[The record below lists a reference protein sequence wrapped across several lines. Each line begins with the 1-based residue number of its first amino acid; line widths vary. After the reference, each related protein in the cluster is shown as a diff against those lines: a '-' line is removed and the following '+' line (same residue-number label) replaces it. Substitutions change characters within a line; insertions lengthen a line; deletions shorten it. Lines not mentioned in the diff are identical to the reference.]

1 MSILGGLFAPRASL
15 ENPTVPISSSSILEW
30 LGIKP
35 TASGVMV
42 DEKSS
47 LAMPAVWRAVNLLA
61 GTPAALP
68 LKAYKR
74 GDATLQP
81 LTSGQAFDLLDNPHP
96 DLVPY
101 DFWEL
106 VYGQRLLWGNAYVLK
121 LRDPLGRVRELWPI
135 HPSRVKVG
143 RESEQGQKVY
153 AVDGGLDAGGYTWH
167 DTEIMHLPG
176 FGYDGICG
184 VSPIRMARQGIGL
197 ALSAEEYGARLFGS
211 GSLAS
216 GILQTDQRLKPEQ
229 ADALQA
235 RWKQKAR
242 GLQHAHEAVVLDA
255 GVTWHQ
261 LTIPPDDAQFLE
273 SRKFQVVE
281 IARMFGVPPH
291 MLMDVD
297 GSTSW
302 GTGIAE
308 QTLGFV
314 IYSMQNWLIRT
325 EQRVTQLLRPQNVY
339 SKYALA
345 GLLRGDPKTR
355 AEFYTKM
362 WNIGVLNSNEIRAYE
377 ELAPVEGGDV
387 YYRPLNMGLLG
398 GGDVNTVDPNNS
410 NPAGAEGNDTPELT
424 DLDKAMALASVAQKA
439 YLAVDGN
446 KLFTP
451 EEGRALLNAAGA
463 GLEPGDPFEEPEP
476 DPADPA
482 EQTEPPE
489 PVAPAPAEE
498 VVTTDA

>member
-1 MSILGGLFAPRASL
+1 VSILGAFVAPRASI
-15 ENPTVPISSSSILEW
+15 ENPAVPISSSTILDY

-35 TASGVMV
+35 TDSGQNVT
-42 DEKSS
+42 ELSS
-47 LAMPAVWRAVNLLA
+47 LHMPAVWRAVNLLS
-61 GTPAALP
+61 GTPSALP

-74 GDATLQP
+74 GDESLAALVT
-81 LTSGQAFDLLDNPHP
+81 GQAANLLEQPHP

-106 VYGQRLLWGNAYVLK
+106 VYGQRLLWGNAYLLK
-121 LRDPLGRVRELWPI
+121 LKDQNGRVKEMWPI
-135 HPSRVKVG
+135 HPSRVKAG
-143 RESEQGQKVY
+143 RESEQGLKVY
-153 AVDGGLDAGGYTWH
+153 AVDGGDDAGGYTWH
-167 DTEIMHLPG
+167 DTEITHLPG
-176 FGYDGICG
+176 FGYDGVCG
-184 VSPIRMARQGIGL
+184 VSPIRMAREGIGL
-197 ALSAEEYGARLFGS
+197 ALSAEAYGAKLFGS

-216 GILQTDQRLKPEQ
+216 GILQTEQRLEPEQ
-229 ADALQA
+229 ANALQA
-235 RWKQKAR
+235 RWKAKAS
-242 GLQHAHEAVVLDA
+242 GLARAHEAVVLDS
-255 GVTWHQ
+255 GVKWHQ

-325 EQRVTQLLRPQNVY
+325 EQRMTQLLRPQNVY
-339 SKYALA
+339 AKYSLQ

-362 WNIGVLNSNEIRAYE
+362 WNIGVLNSNEIRRFE
-377 ELAPVEGGDV
+377 EMPPVEGGDV

-410 NPAGAEGNDTPELT
+410 NPAGAQGNNPDLTPA
-424 DLDKAMALASVAQKA
+424 DKAVARALVAMQASVPQ
-439 YLAVDGN
+439 L
-446 KLFTP
+446 P
-451 EEGRALLNAAGA
+451 
-463 GLEPGDPFEEPEP
+463 
-476 DPADPA
+476 PATTTD
-482 EQTEPPE
+482 E
-489 PVAPAPAEE
+489 
-498 VVTTDA
+498 VTTDATSAAV

>member
-1 MSILGGLFAPRASL
+1 VAPRASI
-15 ENPTVPISSSSILEW
+15 ENPAVPISSSTILDY

-35 TASGVMV
+35 TGSGQNVT
-42 DEKSS
+42 ELSS
-47 LAMPAVWRAVNLLA
+47 LHMPAVWRAVNLLS

-74 GDATLQP
+74 GDESLAALVT
-81 LTSGQAFDLLDNPHP
+81 GQAANLLEEPHP

-106 VYGQRLLWGNAYVLK
+106 VYGQRLLWGNAYLLK
-121 LRDPLGRVRELWPI
+121 LKDQNGRVRELWPI
-135 HPSRVKVG
+135 HPSRVKAG
-143 RESEQGQKVY
+143 RESEQGLKVY
-153 AVDGGLDAGGYTWH
+153 AVDGGDDAGGYTWH
-167 DTEIMHLPG
+167 DTEITHLPG
-176 FGYDGICG
+176 FGYDGVCG
-184 VSPIRMARQGIGL
+184 VSPIRMAREGIGL
-197 ALSAEEYGARLFGS
+197 ALSAEAYGAKLFGS

-216 GILQTDQRLKPEQ
+216 GILQTEQRLQPEQ
-229 ADALQA
+229 ANALQA
-235 RWKQKAR
+235 RWKQRAS
-242 GLQHAHEAVVLDA
+242 GLANAHEAVVLDS

-325 EQRVTQLLRPQNVY
+325 EQRMTQLLRPQNVY
-339 SKYALA
+339 AKYSLQ

-362 WNIGVLNSNEIRAYE
+362 WNIGVLNSNEIRKFE
-377 ELAPVEGGDV
+377 EMPPVEGGDV

-398 GGDVNTVDPNNS
+398 GADLNTVDPNNS
-410 NPAGAEGNDTPELT
+410 NPAVAQGNNPDLT
-424 DLDKAMALASVAQKA
+424 AADKAVA
-439 YLAVDGN
+439 
-446 KLFTP
+446 
-451 EEGRALLNAAGA
+451 RALVAMRAPTPQL
-463 GLEPGDPFEEPEP
+463 P
-476 DPADPA
+476 PATTTD
-482 EQTEPPE
+482 E
-489 PVAPAPAEE
+489 
-498 VVTTDA
+498 VTTDATPAAV